1 MHPDYQDA
9 EDGFGIATYCSDSL
23 LDQIFAVRS
32 DTPLHIAAIEAEM
45 TVLQLLLGSKA
56 SMQIKNVVGYKACV
70 FSSSRGPWAVTP
82 RRRLRPRISP
92 TSSPSG
98 LQVHG
103 AALRSNVRKLR
114 RRCVPNSRPCRWQS
128 DGQRRAHAAR
138 LRTALREGRGRVS
151 PRQGKAGDVRFASD
165 RGG

>member
-9 EDGFGIATYCSDSL
+9 EDGFGIATSAQTRCLTRYL
-23 LDQIFAVRS
+23 PWRS

-82 RRRLRPRISP
+82 RRRL
-92 TSSPSG
+92 
-98 LQVHG
+98 
-103 AALRSNVRKLR
+103 
-114 RRCVPNSRPCRWQS
+114 
-128 DGQRRAHAAR
+128 
-138 LRTALREGRGRVS
+138 
-151 PRQGKAGDVRFASD
+151 
-165 RGG
+165 